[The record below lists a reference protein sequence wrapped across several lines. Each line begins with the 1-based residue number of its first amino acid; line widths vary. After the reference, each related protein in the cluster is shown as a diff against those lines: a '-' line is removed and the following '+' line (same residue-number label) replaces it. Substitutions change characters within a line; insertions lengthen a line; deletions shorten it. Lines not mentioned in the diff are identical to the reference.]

1 MKDYHTHLDLI
12 DDDLDKIIERA
23 RKAGVNGFIVPG
35 VCGFPNKL
43 DELIKYPEIGICWGI
58 YPKYAETDGI
68 FERELVSLK
77 RSDIDVVAIGECGLD
92 KRFPDIE
99 KQTALFKKQIDL
111 ANQLNKPLI
120 VHLVGHFQL
129 AYELLKTNLPKAGF
143 TMHSWSGS
151 VEMCAEFVKLGAN
164 ISLSAGALKNPE
176 KEVSVALVGKYVAL
190 HDAYLSVVEALKH
203 GGIANKTNVNI
214 KWIDAEDLTK
224 DNLESVMEMFYLIYY

>member
-77 RSDIDVVAIGECGLD
+77 SSDIDVVAIGECGLD

-176 KEVSVALVGKYVAL
+176 KLKKLLTVIPQEKLFFETDSPDQKPSFWPAPQNEPAALPDIV
-190 HDAYLSVVEALKH
+190 HS
-203 GGIANKTNVNI
+203 
-214 KWIDAEDLTK
+214 
-224 DNLESVMEMFYLIYY
+224 LELIVHS

>member
-23 RKAGVNGFIVPG
+23 GKAGVNGFIVPG

-43 DELIKYPEIGICWGI
+43 EELIKYPEIGICWGI
-58 YPKYAETDGI
+58 YPEYAETDGI
-68 FERELVSLK
+68 FEQELISLK
-77 RSDIDVVAIGECGLD
+77 NSDIDVVAIGECGLD
-92 KRFPDIE
+92 KRFPGIE

-111 ANQLNKPLI
+111 ANQLNKPII

-129 AYELLKTNLPKAGF
+129 AYELLKTNLPSAGF

-176 KEVSVALVGKYVAL
+176 KLKKLLTVIPQEKLFFETDSPDQKPYFWHAPQNEPAALP
-190 HDAYLSVVEALKH
+190 
-203 GGIANKTNVNI
+203 GIVHSLLRVKG
-214 KWIDAEDLTK
+214 
-224 DNLESVMEMFYLIYY
+224 